1 MRIAGINYNDFVNGE
16 GVCVSL
22 FVQGCPHH
30 YNGCFIESKK
40 DLTLKL
46 RGSSNRRILA

>member
-30 YNGCFIESKK
+30 CNGCFNPETCLLIE
-40 DLTLKL
+40 
-46 RGSSNRRILA
+46 ILL